1 MKIKQSMLFNLIFV
15 IIFILISV
23 KCDTTEPPIDTLQPG
38 RRDYSWTVDTL
49 NIPFTILTSIWGT
62 STNDLWA
69 IGPGGDLDKTIYHFD
84 GTTWKNDGISRPISP
99 KAIFGFSSNDIW
111 IGGREGRIWHY
122 VNSWKQDTIFS
133 IPGYSIIG
141 IEYLWGDSPSS
152 LFATGYA
159 ADSLGKNQIGILWKY
174 NGSKWSN
181 INIPEMSYSLVK
193 IQRER
198 ISNQNYF
205 VLGFKYEPF
214 FDDTLIVFEYNGS
227 NLKPILSGSAVG
239 FEKIGGE
246 MIFVS
251 NKSLYKYSGTNLIKF
266 RDISEFNFLGL
277 ILGRNNKDIFLGME
291 DGIAHFNGNDV
302 KYLIH
307 FDNAHVN
314 LTGATI
320 FEEDIIFLAYDFNS
334 QVNLVFRG
342 KVKK

>member
-1 MKIKQSMLFNLIFV
+1 MKMKQMV
-15 IIFILISV
+15 TFILIIILNSLR
-23 KCDTTEPPIDTLQPG
+23 CDTTEPSGDDIQPG
-38 RRDYSWTVDTL
+38 NRNYVWSIDTL
-49 NIPFTILTSIWGT
+49 NIPFTILTSIWGN
-62 STNDLWA
+62 SPNDLWL
-69 IGPGGDLDKTIYHFD
+69 IGPGGDLNKTIYHFN
-84 GTTWKNDGISRPISP
+84 GTAWSNDGISRPISP

-122 VNSWKQDTIFS
+122 VNTWKEDTIFS
-133 IPGYSIIG
+133 ISGYSTIG
-141 IEYLWGDSPSS
+141 IEYLWGDSPST
-152 LFATGYA
+152 LIATGYA
-159 ADSLGKNQIGILWKY
+159 DSLGTNKGILLKY
-174 NGSKWSN
+174 NGSKWN
-181 INIPEMSYSLVK
+181 HINVPDVPYSLVK
-193 IQRER
+193 IQREN

-205 VLGFKYEPF
+205 VLGFKYEAF
-214 FDDTLIVFEYNGS
+214 FDDTLIVFEFNGS
-227 NLKPILSGSAVG
+227 NLKPIMSGSAVG
-239 FEKIGGE
+239 FEKIRDE

-266 RDISEFNFLGL
+266 KDISEFNFLGL

-320 FEEDIIFLAYDFNS
+320 FEEDIVFLAYDFNS